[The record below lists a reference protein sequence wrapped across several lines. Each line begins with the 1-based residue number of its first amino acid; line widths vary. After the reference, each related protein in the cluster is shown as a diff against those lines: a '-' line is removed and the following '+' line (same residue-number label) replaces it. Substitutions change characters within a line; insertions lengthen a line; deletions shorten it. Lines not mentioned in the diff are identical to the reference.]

1 MSSFEAVVDAV
12 REEGTSLREQLARQH
27 AGEESP
33 AAKDA
38 KENAAVKRE
47 EKTNDTL
54 EEILKALGFGKKIEK
69 APDKKGGLLSA
80 IFGTLI
86 GAGTMSALIAGLAT
100 LTDTDAALR
109 AFGLPKTFENVVG
122 ALKLFKKITLLPFT
136 LTTKLI
142 DSIGTGVNSIVT
154 FFKGIP
160 DLKPEIKLPEF
171 KFPEFKFSKF
181 TLPEFKLPVSGIS
194 ARLTEA
200 FEVAEIKF
208 PKFTLP
214 DLPTIPDD
222 VIDIERIKSII
233 GSAGTPDA
241 PGKGLLGFLN
251 GLKNLIPTETIKKI
265 GSFGFETI
273 KSIIGSAG
281 TPDAPGKGLLGFLN
295 GVKGLIPEKAIKALT
310 GAGKF
315 SLAALKVLVR
325 PFVQFFLSLFDFVG
339 GVFKGAKEGQ
349 EEQVGIQERIRLM
362 FVRGIEGIATGLG
375 EALELVFVDLT
386 GWIAGKLGFD
396 EFKKFLATIDFTTN
410 IRKSFDY
417 LFGIG
422 EYREKGGLPSD
433 IGTLFAEAIPKAL
446 EKGKAKILAIGDT
459 IANFVTSIS
468 DWFKESFKLENI
480 IKILPESVVNL
491 LKFAGKIPK
500 TADDLRKELEEL
512 EKGIAEGTGYGG
524 IGASGLDLFTS
535 EEELEAAKKQAEM
548 LKNQLASMRTGG
560 ITTQSGLVNIHPQ
573 EAVIPLEK
581 MDEVVN
587 RINQA
592 AINKSGTSGTPIVV
606 NNVSPTTVNAP
617 TSNTTNSAA
626 SIPIGAPVNYAAIL

>member
-69 APDKKGGLLSA
+69 APDEKGGLLSA

-86 GAGTMSALIAGLAT
+86 GGSTMSALIAGLAT

-339 GVFKGAKEGQ
+339 GVFKGAEEGQ
-349 EEQVGIQERIRLM
+349 KEQVGIQERIRLM

>member
-1 MSSFEAVVDAV
+1 
-12 REEGTSLREQLARQH
+12 
-27 AGEESP
+27 
-33 AAKDA
+33 
-38 KENAAVKRE
+38 
-47 EKTNDTL
+47 
-54 EEILKALGFGKKIEK
+54 
-69 APDKKGGLLSA
+69 
-80 IFGTLI
+80 
-86 GAGTMSALIAGLAT
+86 
-100 LTDTDAALR
+100 
-109 AFGLPKTFENVVG
+109 
-122 ALKLFKKITLLPFT
+122 
-136 LTTKLI
+136 
-142 DSIGTGVNSIVT
+142 
-154 FFKGIP
+154 
-160 DLKPEIKLPEF
+160 
-171 KFPEFKFSKF
+171 
-181 TLPEFKLPVSGIS
+181 LPEFKLPVSGIS

>member
-281 TPDAPGKGLLGFLN
+281 TPDAPG
-295 GVKGLIPEKAIKALT
+295 
-310 GAGKF
+310 
-315 SLAALKVLVR
+315 
-325 PFVQFFLSLFDFVG
+325 
-339 GVFKGAKEGQ
+339 
-349 EEQVGIQERIRLM
+349 
-362 FVRGIEGIATGLG
+362 
-375 EALELVFVDLT
+375 
-386 GWIAGKLGFD
+386 
-396 EFKKFLATIDFTTN
+396 
-410 IRKSFDY
+410 
-417 LFGIG
+417 
-422 EYREKGGLPSD
+422 
-433 IGTLFAEAIPKAL
+433 
-446 EKGKAKILAIGDT
+446 
-459 IANFVTSIS
+459 
-468 DWFKESFKLENI
+468 
-480 IKILPESVVNL
+480 
-491 LKFAGKIPK
+491 
-500 TADDLRKELEEL
+500 
-512 EKGIAEGTGYGG
+512 
-524 IGASGLDLFTS
+524 
-535 EEELEAAKKQAEM
+535 
-548 LKNQLASMRTGG
+548 
-560 ITTQSGLVNIHPQ
+560 
-573 EAVIPLEK
+573 
-581 MDEVVN
+581 
-587 RINQA
+587 
-592 AINKSGTSGTPIVV
+592 
-606 NNVSPTTVNAP
+606 
-617 TSNTTNSAA
+617 
-626 SIPIGAPVNYAAIL
+626 

>member
-86 GAGTMSALIAGLAT
+86 GGGTMSALIAGLAT

-433 IGTLFAEAIPKAL
+433 IGTLFAESIPKAL
-446 EKGKAKILAIGDT
+446 QKGKDKLIAIGDT

>member
-339 GVFKGAKEGQ
+339 GVFKGAEEGQ
-349 EEQVGIQERIRLM
+349 KEQVGIQERIRLM